1 MPIIKT
7 EILGNIVEINY
18 EKEEKDRLE
27 HIINKFN
34 DRILDFK
41 NLEGKISD
49 AKILYLAALKAE
61 DEVADLLKQK
71 IEEKD
76 KKKLKIPKEM
86 PSNIV
91 SIGSKQVF
99 WLYLSTVISFYSKF
113 CLEYTWLILISKRN
127 SKQNLNLDFIMKLK
141 YSIILLLTIYC

>member
-7 EILGNIVEINY
+7 EILGTIVEINY

-34 DRILDFK
+34 ERVLDFK

-61 DEVADLLKQK
+61 DEVADLLKQR

-76 KKKLKIPKEM
+76 KKNSKINTIEEVNKEIIKLKDKIEELRTE
-86 PSNIV
+86 NINL
-91 SIGSKQVF
+91 KN
-99 WLYLSTVISFYSKF
+99 LCSTAYAE
-113 CLEYTWLILISKRN
+113 LEKIENNIDGFINK
-127 SKQNLNLDFIMKLK
+127 KLDDND
-141 YSIILLLTIYC
+141 